1 MSVKVFIDG
10 SAGTTG
16 LRIADRLAARPE
28 IELLSISEEGRK
40 DVNER
45 AKVINSADLAFLC
58 LPDAASKEVMP
69 LLRPDVKV
77 LDTSTAFRTDP
88 NWVYGFPEL
97 RGQKEKIK
105 NACRVAVPGC
115 YASGFIS
122 IMRPLVELGLAGAGD
137 FYSCTGI
144 SGYSGGG
151 KKMIADYESPDR
163 PAHSKLDAPKSY
175 GLSLAHKHLPE
186 MQKIS
191 GLANP
196 PAFVPVVCDYYSGM
210 QVLVPFQPVWGGA
223 EKVAEAGGMLVGG
236 HSIADTGVKYG
247 LSVTGLVDPH
257 RLTANDT
264 GRPGDKLLLTKAL
277 GVGLI
282 CTANRVGEAAPE
294 QMEAAVRSMTTLN
307 KAAAEIARRYE
318 VHAATDV
325 TGFSFLGHLHEMMG
339 EKLSSVID
347 ANAVPILPGA
357 WEAADA
363 CLYTAAGQRNRNHT
377 GPFVRFEKVPF
388 PMEEILFD
396 PQTSG
401 GLLFAV
407 APQDAAALEAELQAA
422 GLPAKIVGTI
432 GEKQT
437 PEITV
442 TYE

>member
-163 PAHSKLDAPKSY
+163 PAHGKLDAPKSY
-175 GLSLAHKHLPE
+175 GLSLGHKHLPE
-186 MQKIS
+186 MAAIT
-191 GLANP
+191 GLTTP
-196 PAFVPVVCDYYSGM
+196 PTFVPVVADYYAGM
-210 QVLVPFQPVWGGA
+210 ETMIPLDLPALG
-223 EKVAEAGGMLVGG
+223 
-236 HSIADTGVKYG
+236 
-247 LSVTGLVDPH
+247 
-257 RLTANDT
+257 LTA
-264 GRPGDKLLLTKAL
+264 
-277 GVGLI
+277 
-282 CTANRVGEAAPE
+282 
-294 QMEAAVRSMTTLN
+294 QQ
-307 KAAAEIARRYE
+307 
-318 VHAATDV
+318 
-325 TGFSFLGHLHEMMG
+325 
-339 EKLSSVID
+339 
-347 ANAVPILPGA
+347 
-357 WEAADA
+357 AADA
-363 CLYTAAGQRNRNHT
+363 LAEYYAGQKMISVHPLNEGTDGGFLAANKLAGLDRLEIFCLANPDGT
-377 GPFVRFEKVPF
+377 Q
-388 PMEEILFD
+388 MELISLFD
-396 PQTSG
+396 NLGKGSSG
-401 GLLFAV
+401 AAVQCMNLMLGL
-407 APQDAAALEAELQAA
+407 DETA
-422 GLPAKIVGTI
+422 GLAL
-432 GEKQT
+432 
-437 PEITV
+437 
-442 TYE
+442 

>member
-1 MSVKVFIDG
+1 MSIRVFIDG

-58 LPDAASKEVMP
+58 LPDAASKEVVP

-163 PAHSKLDAPKSY
+163 PAHSKLE
-175 GLSLAHKHLPE
+175 GHQHLH
-186 MQKIS
+186 
-191 GLANP
+191 
-196 PAFVPVVCDYYSGM
+196 PAII
-210 QVLVPFQPVWGGA
+210 
-223 EKVAEAGGMLVGG
+223 
-236 HSIADTGVKYG
+236 IAD
-247 LSVTGLVDPH
+247 H
-257 RLTANDT
+257 RHKG
-264 GRPGDKLLLTKAL
+264 GRVCQPTDLLHLGQMLMGKAQTVAL
-277 GVGLI
+277 GCIQLAVG
-282 CTANRVGEAAPE
+282 
-294 QMEAAVRSMTTLN
+294 RS
-307 KAAAEIARRYE
+307 
-318 VHAATDV
+318 
-325 TGFSFLGHLHEMMG
+325 G
-339 EKLSSVID
+339 
-347 ANAVPILPGA
+347 
-357 WEAADA
+357 
-363 CLYTAAGQRNRNHT
+363 
-377 GPFVRFEKVPF
+377 
-388 PMEEILFD
+388 
-396 PQTSG
+396 
-401 GLLFAV
+401 
-407 APQDAAALEAELQAA
+407 
-422 GLPAKIVGTI
+422 
-432 GEKQT
+432 
-437 PEITV
+437 
-442 TYE
+442 

>member
-58 LPDAASKEVMP
+58 LPDAASKEVVP

-196 PAFVPVVCDYYSGM
+196 PAFVPVVCDYYCGM

-223 EKVAEAGGMLVGG
+223 EKVAAGLAEYYRDAATIKVHALNEPLPENGLYSNAMAGTDRMELYSTVNAAGDQMMLV
-236 HSIADTGVKYG
+236 SLFD
-247 LSVTGLVDPH
+247 
-257 RLTANDT
+257 N
-264 GRPGDKLLLTKAL
+264 L
-277 GVGLI
+277 GKGSS
-282 CTANRVGEAAPE
+282 G
-294 QMEAAVRSMTTLN
+294 AAVQCMNLML
-307 KAAAEIARRYE
+307 
-318 VHAATDV
+318 
-325 TGFSFLGHLHEMMG
+325 GF
-339 EKLSSVID
+339 
-347 ANAVPILPGA
+347 
-357 WEAADA
+357 
-363 CLYTAAGQRNRNHT
+363 
-377 GPFVRFEKVPF
+377 
-388 PMEEILFD
+388 EE
-396 PQTSG
+396 TE
-401 GLLFAV
+401 GL
-407 APQDAAALEAELQAA
+407 E
-422 GLPAKIVGTI
+422 
-432 GEKQT
+432 
-437 PEITV
+437 
-442 TYE
+442 